1 MRRFGSNLSGRV
13 WQCVA
18 TSLLLLLLGALAT
31 PFVQAQDPEF
41 GVPPC
46 CRMMAGHMGCSM
58 RLHRA
63 MVQQMVEQY
72 DHSHQFASLQA
83 RCPCTPLTQSN
94 VSPHEMPFAATSAEL
109 ALLPHARATPS
120 LSLERK
126 DVLREGGALT
136 RGPPATLTA

>member
-1 MRRFGSNLSGRV
+1 MRRFGGNLAGRV

-94 VSPHEMPFAATSAEL
+94 VSPHGDAICCDVG
-109 ALLPHARATPS
+109 RACVVTAGTRAVIR
-120 LSLERK
+120 LSRS
-126 DVLREGGALT
+126 
-136 RGPPATLTA
+136 